1 MRVSP
6 FRPAAGLDFE
16 LSEKARDVILTV
28 LASLFAA
35 LLFFGLRALVTG
47 SGFHRFGDF
56 DALWASGFISHE
68 GQPALNYDSDALHL
82 RQAALGMN
90 PRALNPF
97 PYPPTFLLMLA
108 PFGGLGLGVAFALFM
123 SITFSLYLWAMTGGN
138 FRSAPRLCGAL
149 LAPATTITL
158 VSGQSGFLSGAL
170 MLGGLRLAGSRPI
183 VAGVLFGLL
192 AYKPQL
198 GLLLP
203 LALISA
209 GLWRSIVAAAVT
221 VVVCAIASSWAFG
234 AEIWPLWLHQMIEY
248 SGQFDPVDYLMPTI
262 EANARMAG
270 APARL
275 AAVVQ
280 AAVTIPVMIVVWR
293 AFRAGVTEQAA
304 ALLVVGTFLATP
316 HAFNY
321 DMPMM
326 TAAIVWYFEESLRA
340 RRGLTLSETTML
352 TLALILP
359 FAMWAMGD
367 KGPPISWAPLLLLFG
382 MIAWPRE
389 VLATLRERRDVTLTI
404 RPAE

>member
-1 MRVSP
+1 MPVSP
-6 FRPAAGLDFE
+6 FRPVGRLDFE
-16 LSEKARDVILTV
+16 LSETARNLILTV
-28 LASLFAA
+28 LASVFAA
-35 LLFFGLRALVTG
+35 LLFFGLRAPVTG

-56 DALWASGFISHE
+56 YALWSSGFIAHE

-90 PRALNPF
+90 PLAFNPF

-108 PFGGLGLGVAFALFM
+108 PFGGLGLGLAFVLFM
-123 SITFSLYLWAMTGGN
+123 SLTFALYLWAMTGGN
-138 FRSAPRLCGAL
+138 FLSVPRLFGAL

-158 VSGQSGFLSGAL
+158 ISGQSGFLSGAL

-203 LALISA
+203 VALISA
-209 GLWRSIVAAAVT
+209 GLWRSIAAAAVT

-234 AEIWPLWLHQMIEY
+234 DDIWPLWLRQMVDY
-248 SGQFDPVDYLMPTI
+248 SGHFDPVNYLMPTI
-262 EANARMAG
+262 EANARMVGLPPRIA
-270 APARL
+270 L
-275 AAVVQ
+275 LVQ
-280 AAVTIPVMIVVWR
+280 AAVAIPVMVVVWR
-293 AFRAGVTEQAA
+293 AFRAGVTERAA

-340 RRGLTLSETTML
+340 RRGLTLGEATML
-352 TLALILP
+352 MLALILP
-359 FAMWAMGD
+359 FAMWALGD
-367 KGPPISWAPLLLLFG
+367 KGPPISWAPLLLLFA
-382 MIAWPRE
+382 MIARPRE
-389 VLATLRERRDVTLTI
+389 AWAGARGHRDVALAPG
-404 RPAE
+404 PAE

>member
-1 MRVSP
+1 MSLPP
-6 FRPAAGLDFE
+6 FRPAGGLDFE
-16 LSEKARDVILTV
+16 LSERTRNLILTV
-28 LASLFAA
+28 LASVFAA
-35 LLFFGLRALVTG
+35 LLFLGLRALVTG

-56 DALWASGFISHE
+56 YALWASGFISHE

-90 PRALNPF
+90 PRAFNPF

-123 SITFSLYLWAMTGGN
+123 SLTFAFYLWAMTGGA
-138 FRSAPRLCGAL
+138 FRSAPRLCAAL

-158 VSGQSGFLSGAL
+158 ISGQSGFLSGAL

-203 LALISA
+203 VALISA
-209 GLWRSIVAAAVT
+209 GLWRSIAAAAVT
-221 VVVCAIASSWAFG
+221 CAVCAIASSWAFG
-234 AEIWPLWLHQMIEY
+234 ADIWPVWLHQMVDY
-248 SGQFDPVDYLMPTI
+248 SGHFDPLNYLMPTI
-262 EANARMAG
+262 AANARMVG
-270 APARL
+270 LPARIAL
-275 AAVVQ
+275 VVQ

-293 AFRAGVTEQAA
+293 AFRAGVTERAA
-304 ALLVVGTFLATP
+304 ALLVVGMFLATP

-340 RRGLTLSETTML
+340 RGGPTLGEATML

-359 FAMWAMGD
+359 FAMWALGD
-367 KGPPISWAPLLLLFG
+367 RGPPISWAPLLLLFV
-382 MIAWPRE
+382 MIARPRE
-389 VLATLRERRDVTLTI
+389 ALATLRERKDVVLTI

>member
-6 FRPAAGLDFE
+6 FRPASGLDFE
-16 LSEKARDVILTV
+16 LSESARNLILTV
-28 LASLFAA
+28 LASVFAA
-35 LLFFGLRALVTG
+35 LLFFGLRAPVTG
-47 SGFHRFGDF
+47 SGFHRYGDF
-56 DALWASGFISHE
+56 YPLWASGFISHE

-90 PRALNPF
+90 PRAFNPF

-108 PFGGLGLGVAFALFM
+108 PFGGLGLGTAFALFM
-123 SITFSLYLWAMTGGN
+123 GITFAFYLWAMTGGN
-138 FRSAPRLCGAL
+138 FRSAPRWCGAL
-149 LAPATTITL
+149 LAPATTMTL

-198 GLLLP
+198 GVLLP
-203 LALISA
+203 VALISA
-209 GLWRSIVAAAVT
+209 GLWRSIAAAVVT
-221 VVVCAIASSWAFG
+221 VVVCVMASSWAFG
-234 AEIWPLWLHQMIEY
+234 DDIWPLWFHQMADY
-248 SGQFDPVDYLMPTI
+248 SGHFDPLDYLMPTI
-262 EANARMAG
+262 EANARMFG
-270 APARL
+270 LPARVAL
-275 AAVVQ
+275 ALQ

-293 AFRAGVTEQAA
+293 AFRAGVTERAA

-340 RRGLTLSETTML
+340 RRGPTLGEATML

-359 FAMWAMGD
+359 FAMWALGD
-367 KGPPISWAPLLLLFG
+367 KGPPISWAPLLLLFV
-382 MIAWPRE
+382 MIARPRE
-389 VLATLRERRDVTLTI
+389 ALATLREHREVALAI
-404 RPAE
+404 RSAE

>member
-1 MRVSP
+1 MRVSL
-6 FRPAAGLDFE
+6 FRPVGRLDFE
-16 LSEKARDVILTV
+16 LSETARNLILTV
-28 LASLFAA
+28 LASVFAA

-56 DALWASGFISHE
+56 YPLWASGFVSHE

-90 PRALNPF
+90 PRAFNPF
-97 PYPPTFLLMLA
+97 PYPPTFLLMLE
-108 PFGGLGLGVAFALFM
+108 PFGGLGLGVAFTLFM
-123 SITFSLYLWAMTGGN
+123 SLTFAFYLWAMTGGN

-158 VSGQSGFLSGAL
+158 ISGQSGFLSGAL

-203 LALISA
+203 VALISA
-209 GLWRSIVAAAVT
+209 GLWRSIAAAAVT
-221 VVVCAIASSWAFG
+221 WAVCAIASSWAFG
-234 AEIWPLWLHQMIEY
+234 ADIWPVWFHQMVDY
-248 SGQFDPVDYLMPTI
+248 SGHFDPLNYLMPTI
-262 EANARMAG
+262 AANARMVG
-270 APARL
+270 LPARIAL
-275 AAVVQ
+275 VVQ

-293 AFRAGVTEQAA
+293 AFRSGVTERAA

-340 RRGLTLSETTML
+340 RRGPTLGEATML
-352 TLALILP
+352 TLALMLP
-359 FAMWAMGD
+359 FAMWALGE
-367 KGPPISWAPLLLLFG
+367 KGPPISWAPLLLLFV
-382 MIAWPRE
+382 MIARPSE
-389 VLATLRERRDVTLTI
+389 ALVTLREHRDVTLTI

>member
-1 MRVSP
+1 MRVFP
-6 FRPAAGLDFE
+6 FRPTGGLDFE
-16 LSEKARDVILTV
+16 LNESARNLVLTV

-35 LLFFGLRALVTG
+35 MLFFGLREPMTG

-56 DALWASGFISHE
+56 YALWTSGFICHE

-82 RQAALGMN
+82 RQAMLGMN
-90 PRALNPF
+90 PLEFNPF

-123 SITFSLYLWAMTGGN
+123 SLTFAFYLWAMTGGN
-138 FRSAPRLCGAL
+138 FRSMPRLCGAL

-158 VSGQSGFLSGAL
+158 VSGQSGYLSGAL

-203 LALISA
+203 VALISA
-209 GLWRSIVAAAVT
+209 GLWRSIASAAAT
-221 VVVCAIASSWAFG
+221 VVVCAVASSWAFG
-234 AEIWPLWLHQMIEY
+234 ADIWPLWVHQMVYY
-248 SGQFDPVDYLMPTI
+248 SGRFDPVNYLMPTI
-262 EANARMAG
+262 EANALMVGLPVRIA
-270 APARL
+270 L
-275 AAVVQ
+275 AVQ
-280 AAVTIPVMIVVWR
+280 AAVTIPVTIVVWR
-293 AFRAGVTEQAA
+293 AFRAGVTERAA

-340 RRGLTLSETTML
+340 RRGPTLGDVTML

-359 FAMWAMGD
+359 FAMWALGD
-367 KGPPISWAPLLLLFG
+367 KGPPISWAPLLLLFV
-382 MIAWPRE
+382 MIARPRE
-389 VLATLRERRDVTLTI
+389 ALAVLREHRDVAFTV